1 LRRILIFLAAAALF
15 AAPAVAAPGLGEK
28 VYPATIVADITE
40 FETRYGRLTGGPS
53 NSTDA
58 LKLEIDHSFS
68 TRFSGAI
75 FTTLAREP
83 GGSRQPVEVALEGVA
98 HLGRVGGVD
107 IAAYGEYSQGIAAA
121 DGLEFKALFSRRK
134 GRFDGRLNLI
144 VEKPLDG
151 RPAQFGYAASADWT
165 IAGDLRGGFAAFG
178 DAGDTA
184 RFLGR
189 HEHYAGPVLKTD
201 IDHLPIPGEIEV
213 EAGYLFALPG
223 DARDRTDGQVRL
235 LLEWEHRF

>member
-1 LRRILIFLAAAALF
+1 MRRILNLLAAALLATP
-15 AAPAVAAPGLGEK
+15 AASAPGLGDR
-28 VYPATIVADITE
+28 VYPATIVAGVTE
-40 FETRYGRLTGGPS
+40 FESRYGRLTGGPLDG
-53 NSTDA
+53 TDA
-58 LKLEIDHSFS
+58 LKLEIDHGFS

-83 GGSRQPVEVALEGVA
+83 GGSRRPVEVALEGVA

-151 RPAQFGYAASADWT
+151 GPAQFGYAASADWT

-201 IDHLPIPGEIEV
+201 IEHLPIPGEIEV

-223 DARDRTDGQVRL
+223 EARDRADGQVRL